1 MNAKWSQAMLQ
12 QMEKSVGALTDTLA
26 RSEAVLGAAGKVL
39 ETSGVLRMVVDR
51 TIERALSA
59 WRVPTR
65 TDIEDLLKSVAG
77 VDRRA
82 DDIGERLAEIE
93 DKLDTVM
100 GLMAAQAKLQVASA
114 PPKKPSASP
123 KKPSASPK
131 KTRRKPANV
140 TPKGR
145 AKK

>member
-82 DDIGERLAEIE
+82 DDIGERLAEIGQAGHGHGPDGGPGE
-93 DKLDTVM
+93 APGRERSAEETQRL
-100 GLMAAQAKLQVASA
+100 AQETQRLAQKNQ
-114 PPKKPSASP
+114 
-123 KKPSASPK
+123 
-131 KTRRKPANV
+131 T
-140 TPKGR
+140 
-145 AKK
+145 